1 MLSVFDGRSR
11 ARSKSRERS
20 RTRDEQAPSPVARG
34 PPPSSRRK
42 QAYESDSEA
51 VSDGDSDDARYDRR
65 RRDDRERDRYESYR
79 EDDRK
84 RTTYEDDRD
93 RDRRR
98 RDYDNDDDQRIYSKP
113 PKQEYSHPEPSRQ
126 GSYGREKDK
135 YELPG
140 TYKDYEDRETQMRGG
155 DRYSVASPTEVS
167 HSIRSGSNSGR
178 SGMYAQPAKY
188 EYAKAP
194 AEVRYL
200 SKGEPFSPSS
210 ERGPSYTAKPAAE
223 IEIERRRHK
232 REQEEEELMKK
243 YEEAQLQKKREEL
256 ERAELI
262 KKYER
267 ELELSKRKDEDQRRL
282 KYKEESSDDDEYEYR
297 RLNHANEEHEK
308 EHEIERELIPKGT
321 LPSKKYA
328 EIEPENRRA
337 PPSKLAS
344 GSEHRVV
351 EIRPR
356 ENSTSLK
363 PLESGVRRL
372 SVSGG
377 AGALTLMAPGGHH
390 GPIGGGL
397 PPGSPLLEAY
407 RGTYQSIS
415 PMPSPM
421 ALPSSMDDGLS
432 DLEGLD
438 EDDPHIIK
446 PRKIGVK
453 KHVVIYDPE
462 HDAKILGDE
471 LKHSKPSAGRLIKVL
486 PPLSDDNI
494 LALRTEYKKHFK
506 SQGKGINV
514 AKHIKVKFTGNIG
527 KILYATAL
535 GRWESEAYWANCWYQ
550 AGSSRRELLI
560 ESLLGRPNT
569 EIRKIKGAF
578 RDKRYNDSLEKCMQT
593 ELKKDKFR
601 HAVLLALKEERM
613 DEITPVSRPQVRA
626 DVDALYKAL
635 TSREGGETAMIDII
649 VVRSDNHLREV
660 LKEYEVKYRANFAR
674 QMITK
679 SQNLVGETLAHIL
692 NGVLNKP
699 VRDALLLHQALAETS
714 KDRAELL
721 MSRLI
726 RYHWDRKHMEKV
738 KLEYRNRYKTML
750 EDDIKQAFTRSD
762 FGEFCIALCEGAT
775 R

>member
-1 MLSVFDGRSR
+1 MLSVYDGRSR

-20 RTRDEQAPSPVARG
+20 RTRDDQAPSPAARG

-42 QAYESDSEA
+42 QVYESDSEA

-79 EDDRK
+79 DDDRR

-93 RDRRR
+93 PNRRR
-98 RDYDNDDDQRIYSKP
+98 KDHDNDDDRRTYIKP
-113 PKQEYSHPEPSRQ
+113 SKQEYSHPESSRQ
-126 GSYGREKDK
+126 GSFGREKDK

-140 TYKDYEDRETQMRGG
+140 TYKDYDDRETQIRGG
-155 DRYSVASPTEVS
+155 DRYSVSSPTEVS
-167 HSIRSGSNSGR
+167 NRIQSGSNSGR

-200 SKGEPFSPSS
+200 SKGESFSQSS
-210 ERGPSYTAKPAAE
+210 ERGPSYTAKPTAE

-232 REQEEEELMKK
+232 REQEEEELLKK
-243 YEEAQLQKKREEL
+243 YEEAQLQRKKEEL

-262 KKYER
+262 KKYEK

-282 KYKEESSDDDEYEYR
+282 KHKEESSDDDDDEYEYR
-297 RLNHANEEHEK
+297 RLKHANEEHER
-308 EHEIERELIPKGT
+308 EHAIERELIRKGT

-328 EIEPENRRA
+328 EIEPDDRRA
-337 PPSKLAS
+337 PQSKLVS

-377 AGALTLMAPGGHH
+377 AGGSTLMAPGGHR

-432 DLEGLD
+432 DLEPLD
-438 EDDPHIIK
+438 GDEPLIIR
-446 PRKIGVK
+446 PRKAGVK

-462 HDAKILGDE
+462 HDARTLGNE
-471 LKHSKPSAGRLIKVL
+471 LKHSKPSAGPLIKVL

-494 LALRTEYKKHFK
+494 LALRTDYKKHFK

-527 KILYATAL
+527 KITYATAL

-560 ESLLGRPNT
+560 ESLLGRPNS

-578 RDKRYNDSLEKCMQT
+578 SDKRYNDSLEKCMQT

-601 HAVLLALKEERM
+601 HAVLLALEEKRM
-613 DEITPVSRPQVRA
+613 DEITPISRTLVKA

-679 SQNLVGETLAHIL
+679 SQNLV
-692 NGVLNKP
+692 
-699 VRDALLLHQALAETS
+699 VRSYLS
-714 KDRAELL
+714 KDNMA
-721 MSRLI
+721 
-726 RYHWDRKHMEKV
+726 
-738 KLEYRNRYKTML
+738 
-750 EDDIKQAFTRSD
+750 
-762 FGEFCIALCEGAT
+762 
-775 R
+775 